1 MSEAENRFGEKHLK
15 SKLRAVPGGR
25 YQMAQNYYQKE
36 RGLTLKCTQQDRSQK
51 PRSTWKVK
59 LLLQTMIFQ
68 QGAQHRRCRSLT
80 FASTITP
87 DCERHDFRNTA
98 DIFFVPISE
107 KTSSNRDSEEFEQES
122 RNILYRL
129 EKQSHLAR
137 KEHTRTIRK
146 PRSYSNGDEQT
157 WGSLSRDEREGDGT
171 LEPQNY
177 APIALSKERE
187 NNRKRLYSRDKN
199 NDEQISPN
207 EESAG
212 SEQEDKRAFLQ
223 GEGRFKHQGKPYLRT

>member
-15 SKLRAVPGGR
+15 GKLRAVPDGR

-36 RGLTLKCTQQDRSQK
+36 KGLTLKCTQQDRSQK

-87 DCERHDFRNTA
+87 DCERHEFRNTA

-107 KTSSNRDSEEFEQES
+107 KN
-122 RNILYRL
+122 
-129 EKQSHLAR
+129 
-137 KEHTRTIRK
+137 
-146 PRSYSNGDEQT
+146 
-157 WGSLSRDEREGDGT
+157 
-171 LEPQNY
+171 
-177 APIALSKERE
+177 
-187 NNRKRLYSRDKN
+187 
-199 NDEQISPN
+199 
-207 EESAG
+207 
-212 SEQEDKRAFLQ
+212 
-223 GEGRFKHQGKPYLRT
+223 